1 MTLTLIFASGKAL
14 KILIESSS
22 RQLSISNIRFK
33 FTPLSVAVSCK
44 ISLALSRLPLTFS
57 SSNSASA
64 FTTAKDGKLVIAFCR
79 DCPVFAKKNLNEIQ
93 AFLESGLDKKL
104 IEYAAKIPAYVRDY
118 RENYQVI
125 KLIGDD

>member
-1 MTLTLIFASGKAL
+1 M
-14 KILIESSS
+14 
-22 RQLSISNIRFK
+22 R
-33 FTPLSVAVSCK
+33 
-44 ISLALSRLPLTFS
+44 
-57 SSNSASA
+57 
-64 FTTAKDGKLVIAFCR
+64 KDGKLVIAFCR